1 VVDTKKVRFEDAQ
14 PPPAVA
20 AVDPNILRVP
30 FVASDTFQGARPGYV
45 FQRGAQGNGYYLDAL
60 LSPPLGQTQGHADD
74 EESDDD
80 DDVGPSLP
88 SSSSSS
94 ANASASGFGTFT
106 GGVAATH
113 GGNLLAGEGAA
124 IASYVQRN
132 LRIPRRGEVGW
143 TGGEIANLEAQ
154 GYVMSGSRHA
164 KMNAV
169 RLRKENQVYT
179 SEEKRALVLLQAQQQ
194 AERSQQVTE
203 EFKIMVEEEL
213 AKKKAEAKA
222 LAAAAAGET

>member
-1 VVDTKKVRFEDAQ
+1 MNTKKVRFEDAQ

-20 AVDPNILRVP
+20 AVDPNILSVP
-30 FVASDTFQGARPGYV
+30 FMANDTFQGARSGYV
-45 FQRGAQGNGYYLDAL
+45 FQRGAQGNGYYLDTL

-94 ANASASGFGTFT
+94 SSASVSGFGTFT

-203 EFKIMVEEEL
+203 EFKVMVEEEL

-222 LAAAAAGET
+222 LAAAAGKT